1 MTARLKYNIKG
12 PAYTYFMPYIGFKSQ
27 TVSSPDAGKGT
38 SNSPAQ
44 NEEELVVID
53 ELAKTGP
60 VFGVT
65 LLRRLVPGWFIKADL
80 GTDVLN
86 VGFAIEF

>member
-1 MTARLKYNIKG
+1 
-12 PAYTYFMPYIGFKSQ
+12 MPYLGFQSY

-38 SNSPAQ
+38 DPVK
-44 NEEELVVID
+44 NEEELTVID
-53 ELAKTGP
+53 ELKKSGP

-65 LLRRLVPGWFIKADL
+65 ILRRLVPGWFIKADL

-86 VGFAIEF
+86 IGFSIEF